1 MLFRAEREKL
11 KELKKKKAL
20 KKKQKRKVERLS
32 SEASPR
38 IVQ

>member
-20 KKKQKRKVERLS
+20 KKKQKRKVGQLS
-32 SEASPR
+32 SEATLR

>member
-20 KKKQKRKVERLS
+20 KKKQKRKVGRLS